1 MSRSAVIVVDDDSAL
16 LTAMTGLME
25 FHMPRVHV
33 EPFDSPRLALAR
45 FEKKEAAAMVTD
57 LKMDEMDGLALLRG
71 AKALR
76 PSVPV
81 ILVSGHVDSTLVSQA
96 INMGAQDVLQKPFN
110 RQEFLTVLT
119 VALETYTLARE
130 VRIRRLMT
138 ERLGKRMEGLKR
150 LIADSYQR
158 PNTIR
163 RIQQQVSTS
172 RALTGRS
179 LASLETSLDRLWQ
192 YANLVQARLDV
203 AQQRLIVRQQESRGS
218 RLKRV
223 ACQHE

>member
-1 MSRSAVIVVDDDSAL
+1 
-16 LTAMTGLME
+16 
-25 FHMPRVHV
+25 
-33 EPFDSPRLALAR
+33 
-45 FEKKEAAAMVTD
+45 
-57 LKMDEMDGLALLRG
+57 MDGLALLRG

>member
-96 INMGAQDVLQKPFN
+96 INMGAQDVLQ
-110 RQEFLTVLT
+110 
-119 VALETYTLARE
+119 
-130 VRIRRLMT
+130 
-138 ERLGKRMEGLKR
+138 
-150 LIADSYQR
+150 
-158 PNTIR
+158 
-163 RIQQQVSTS
+163 
-172 RALTGRS
+172 
-179 LASLETSLDRLWQ
+179 
-192 YANLVQARLDV
+192 
-203 AQQRLIVRQQESRGS
+203 
-218 RLKRV
+218 
-223 ACQHE
+223 